1 MKQFFKFFFAS
12 CLGTFVTLIALGLIG
27 MGLINSAVKSAS
39 KKDKVNVNS
48 VLSIK
53 LNEAVPERTN
63 NTPIDP
69 WSFETDEITGMA
81 DMLKAIQRA
90 KDDDNIKGIYIES
103 PMPQMNFAS
112 ISAVRAA
119 ILDFKESGKFVVAY
133 ADYMSETGYYLSSVA
148 DKVIVNPVGGVDY
161 NGFVA
166 QVPYFKG
173 MLDKIGVKY
182 EIFKVGK
189 FKSATEPYSEN
200 QMSEE
205 NRKQLRVYINDIYNN
220 YLADLS
226 KSRKIT
232 VAELRRLADNLSI
245 QTVDDAVKYGLIDT
259 TGYRDN
265 VNDEL
270 RKRLGLTKKQKVK
283 SVSLA
288 KYTQLTRPKQN
299 YKQKQKV
306 AVVYAEGTIL
316 MGTKEAGSIGGE
328 NYASII
334 RKLRKDKNVKAIV
347 LRVNSPGGSM
357 IASEKIWRELSL
369 AKEAGMPI
377 VVSMGDYAAS
387 GGYYIACMADTIL
400 AEANTLTGSIGVFS
414 MFPNAQK
421 LMNEKLGVRM
431 DTVKTNEYALGINPI
446 VGLSEKESK
455 ALQATTE
462 KYYDIFIQRVANGR
476 NMNKD
481 SVMAI
486 AEGRIWTGT
495 RAKKLGLVDEIG
507 NLDKAIEI
515 AASMAD
521 LNDYRLA
528 EYPKV
533 KDPIEQYIQQFTGN
547 KVSAKNAIIRNE
559 LGDLYPYY
567 AQLKTMQELE
577 GVQARMLYDIK
588 LD

>member
-27 MGLINSAVKSAS
+27 IGMINSAVKSTQ
-39 KKDKVNVNS
+39 KKDKVNANS

-53 LNEAVPERTN
+53 LNQAVPERTN

-69 WSFETDEITGMA
+69 WSFETDEITGMI
-81 DMLKAIQRA
+81 DMLRAIEQA

-103 PMPQMNFAS
+103 PVPQMSFAGV
-112 ISAVRAA
+112 SAVREA

-133 ADYMSETGYYLSSVA
+133 ADYFSETGYFLSSVA

-166 QVPYFKG
+166 QVPYFKN

-189 FKSATEPYSEN
+189 FKSATEPYS
-200 QMSEE
+200 QDRMSDE
-205 NRKQLRVYINDIYNN
+205 NRKQLRVYINDIYSN

-226 KSRKIT
+226 KARKIT
-232 VAELRRLADNLSI
+232 IPELRKIADDLAI
-245 QTVDDAVKYGLIDT
+245 QTVDDAVEHGLIDT

-265 VNDEL
+265 VNQEL
-270 RKRLGLTKKQKVK
+270 RTRLGLTKKQKIK
-283 SVSLA
+283 SISLA
-288 KYTQLTRPKQN
+288 KYTQLTRPKPN

-316 MGTKEAGSIGGE
+316 MGTNEPGSIGGE
-328 NYASII
+328 NYAKII

-369 AKEAGMPI
+369 TKEAGKPV
-377 VVSMGDYAAS
+377 VVSMGNYAAS
-387 GGYYIACMADTIL
+387 GGYYIACMADTII

-421 LMNEKLGVRM
+421 LMNEKLGIRM
-431 DTVKTNEYALGINPI
+431 DTVKTNEYAVGINPI
-446 VGLSEKESK
+446 IGLSQKERDV
-455 ALQATTE
+455 LQATTTE
-462 KYYDIFIQRVANGR
+462 YYNVFIDRVANGR
-476 NMNKD
+476 KMNKD
-481 SVMAI
+481 AVQAI

-495 RAKKLGLVDEIG
+495 RAKELGLVDEIG
-507 NLDKAIEI
+507 NLDDAIAI
-515 AASMAD
+515 AADMAGLD
-521 LNDYRLA
+521 KYRLS
-528 EYPKV
+528 EYPTV
-533 KDPIEQYIQQFTGN
+533 KEPLEQYIEQFTG
-547 KVSAKNAIIRNE
+547 KSVKAKDALIRKE
-559 LGDLYPYY
+559 MGDLYPYY
-567 AQLKTMQELE
+567 QQLKTLKELE
-577 GVQARMLYDIK
+577 GVQARMLFDIK